1 MRMDKF
7 EAHMARPAEVE
18 LERPDGTKDIFV
30 LHPLDWE
37 DMPELVKLMKKL
49 SKGMPK
55 IKNPEEIKEEDLAT
69 VMEGFDEETVGV
81 IQKLVLKT
89 LKKSYPEEKEEK
101 LKAFAAG
108 TWLKLFPKILEINLP
123 R

>member
-1 MRMDKF
+1 
-7 EAHMARPAEVE
+7 
-18 LERPDGTKDIFV
+18 
-30 LHPLDWE
+30 
-37 DMPELVKLMKKL
+37 VKLMKKL